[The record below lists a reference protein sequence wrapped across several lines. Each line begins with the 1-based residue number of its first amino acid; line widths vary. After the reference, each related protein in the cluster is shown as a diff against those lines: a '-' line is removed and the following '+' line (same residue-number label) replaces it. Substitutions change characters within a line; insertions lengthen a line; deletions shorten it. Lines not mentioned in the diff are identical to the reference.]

1 MLLSWSCLSY
11 MRPSCIA
18 VLNRLLLESGAASFL
33 LFNASQSSLSHG
45 VTAEEVVAEHLT
57 NPNFSRLTVLSAESS
72 LCVTSN
78 VRTPPLQPADN
89 AGDRQ
94 EWHQEVWMVLH
105 MSPLVTW
112 QPLISHTMNA

>member
-1 MLLSWSCLSY
+1 M
-11 MRPSCIA
+11 
-18 VLNRLLLESGAASFL
+18 LNRLLLESGAASFL

-57 NPNFSRLTVLSAESS
+57 NPRLTVLSAESS

-89 AGDRQ
+89 AGDHQ
-94 EWHQEVWMVLH
+94 EWHQEAWMVLR
-105 MSPLVTW
+105 MSPLVT
-112 QPLISHTMNA
+112 